1 MEIHALNHTREESLK
16 DKAEVREIS
25 PKREEV
31 DEKRSSI
38 NRFPTISQ
46 IMIQSSFNAD
56 KQPSGFVVAEL
67 KKEFWA
73 FKQNVLR

>member
-1 MEIHALNHTREESLK
+1 MEIHGLNHTREESLK
-16 DKAEVREIS
+16 EKAEVREIS

-31 DEKRSSI
+31 DEKRTSI
-38 NRFPTISQ
+38 NKLPTISH
-46 IMIQSSFNAD
+46 IMHQSSFNAD

-67 KKEFWA
+67 KKEFWV